1 MGGDKKKGKRK
12 KDPNSPD
19 FQLAQPGQKRTTMEM
34 NGQNGGQ
41 QKQQQTQA
49 SASYM
54 YQTFTPQQ
62 PLQPNIHYGQP
73 YYGSPP
79 APAISQMPQISQMP
93 PIPISP
99 SVSQPQNAQNT
110 LTQDVITK
118 LFERLDMM
126 DKKLGQL
133 ESIQSSL
140 QGAQWLSGR
149 VLDSRPKGRG
159 FEPHRR
165 HCVVVLEQDTFIL
178 A

>member
-1 MGGDKKKGKRK
+1 MGGNKKKGKRK

-19 FQLAQPGQKRTTMEM
+19 FQLVQPGQKRTTMEM

-99 SVSQPQNAQNT
+99 SVSQPKNVQNT

-140 QGAQWLSGR
+140 HK
-149 VLDSRPKGRG
+149 VTYK
-159 FEPHRR
+159 
-165 HCVVVLEQDTFIL
+165 
-178 A
+178 